1 MRRARAVLLAAWSRL
16 MSGFLLRRLA
26 QSGGLLLL
34 VTTIAFALMH
44 LAPGGPESVYALS
57 PSMRAEDLA
66 RIRASYGLDQ
76 PLHVQ
81 FAKWAG
87 GMLTGDWGR
96 SYRDSRPVR
105 DVILDRL
112 PATLELTATALALAI
127 VLGVAIGVLGALRQ
141 YSLPDYLATVGAM
154 IALSLPTF
162 WFGLMVI
169 FVFAVRLD
177 WIPSGGR
184 ETLGMPFSLADRLHH
199 LVAPAVVLGLVLI
212 ATWSR
217 YTRAAMLEVIA
228 QDYVR
233 TARAKGIPERRVVYG
248 HAGRNALVPLV
259 TLAGLQLPLLF
270 GGALVTESVFTWPGM
285 GRLFVDSLG
294 YRDYPVLMG
303 VLFVTAFLVIACN
316 LLADV
321 ASALID
327 PRIRLR

>member
-1 MRRARAVLLAAWSRL
+1 MVLGVAGAT
-16 MSGFLLRRLA
+16 MGAFLLRRLA
-26 QSGGLLLL
+26 QSTLLLAI
-34 VTTIAFALMH
+34 VTVIAFGLMH
-44 LAPGGPESVYALS
+44 LAPGGPLAVYALN

-66 RIRASYGLDQ
+66 RIERNFGLDR
-76 PLHVQ
+76 PLYVQ
-81 FAKWAG
+81 YVKWAG
-87 GMLTGDWGR
+87 GVLTGDWGR

-105 DVILDRL
+105 AVIFDRI
-112 PATLELTATALALAI
+112 PATFELAATALALAI
-127 VLGVAIGVLGALRQ
+127 VLGVGIGVLGAVRQ
-141 YSLPDYLATVGAM
+141 YSIADYLATVGAM
-154 IALSLPTF
+154 LALSIPTF

-169 FVFAVRLD
+169 FVFAARLD

-184 ETLGMPFSLADRLHH
+184 ASLGGSFSLGDRLHH
-199 LVAPAVVLGLVLI
+199 LVAPATVLGLVLV

-217 YTRAAMLEVIA
+217 YTRAAMLEVIG

-233 TARAKGIPERRVVYG
+233 TARAKGLAERRILYG
-248 HAGRNALVPLV
+248 HAFRNAVVPLI

-303 VLFVTAFLVIACN
+303 VLLITAFLVIGFN
-316 LLADV
+316 LLADIAV
-321 ASALID
+321 ALVD